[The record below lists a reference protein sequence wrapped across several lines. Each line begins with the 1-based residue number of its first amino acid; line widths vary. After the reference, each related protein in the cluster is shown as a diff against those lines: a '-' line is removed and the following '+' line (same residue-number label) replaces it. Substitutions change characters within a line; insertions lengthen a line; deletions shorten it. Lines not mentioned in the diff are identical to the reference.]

1 MKSNCHFKIIVLLPL
16 IVLSNRHSLELQT
29 MSETSKKVILAYSG
43 GLDTSCILLWLKE
56 KGYHVIA
63 YMVIIEDLRLTF
75 LSSFVWPAIACG
87 LLYEGKYLLGTAIAR
102 PCISEALVRIAKSE
116 NASIIAHGATGKG
129 NDQVRFELSCYSL
142 FPDVQIFKQPC
153 VQPSYFIIQI
163 LAPWREKE
171 FYTRFSGRPDLLRYA
186 QQNRI
191 PVSATPKEPWSTDAN
206 LLHISYESG
215 ILEDPAT
222 LAPKQIYKMT
232 NDPLNSP
239 TEPEEIEISFEQGY
253 PSSVKK
259 LKNNETFFTPL
270 EIIECLNE
278 IGGIHGIG
286 RIDIVE
292 NRFIGLKSRGVY
304 ESPGVKILYEAH
316 QELETFVL
324 DREVSRVKSYLTN
337 RMSDY
342 VYNGFWFSPECDFVR
357 NGILYSQRYVTGTV
371 RLQLYKGTVSI
382 RSRHSKASLY
392 NERLVSMDMKGG
404 FELEDAGGFIRTQAY
419 RLKEFNR
426 FKKEYDIS

>member
-1 MKSNCHFKIIVLLPL
+1 
-16 IVLSNRHSLELQT
+16 
-29 MSETSKKVILAYSG
+29 MSETSKKVVLAYSG

-56 KGYHVIA
+56 KGYQVIA
-63 YMVIIEDLRLTF
+63 YMANIGQEEDFNVAREKALKIGAVKVIIEDLREVF

-87 LLYEGKYLLGTAIAR
+87 LLYESKYLLGTAIAR

-142 FPDVQIFKQPC
+142 FPDVQI
-153 VQPSYFIIQI
+153 

-171 FYTRFSGRPDLLRYA
+171 FYTRFSGRSDLLRYA

-191 PVSATPKEPWSTDAN
+191 PISATPKEPWSTDAN

-215 ILEDPAT
+215 ILENPAT

-239 TEPEEIEISFEQGY
+239 TEPEEIEVSFEQGY

-259 LKNNETFFTPL
+259 LKTNEIFLTPL
-270 EIIECLNE
+270 KIIECLNE

-304 ESPGVKILYEAH
+304 ESPGAKILHEAH

-337 RMSDY
+337 KMSDY

-357 NGILYSQRYVTGTV
+357 NGILYSQKYVTGAV

-382 RSRHSKASLY
+382 LSRHSKASLY
-392 NERLVSMDMKGG
+392 NERLVSMDIKGG
-404 FELEDAGGFIRTQAY
+404 FEPEDAGGFIRTQAY

-426 FKKEYDIS
+426 FKKEAVTLKFIE